1 MDEQRLNELIDRYIS
16 DRCSPEDMRLLA
28 AMIAEGN
35 EELLSKIM
43 DRQLESS
50 EVTAADFPGITE
62 KITAAIQARIS
73 LPEQENAPVIS
84 LNPKRYRMRWA
95 VAAALLA
102 IVSTGIYFW
111 RAKDGA
117 AEQQALA
124 QQPLTPA
131 VIQPGKDG
139 AILTLA
145 DGSTMVLDSLGNG
158 VLTTQNGS
166 RVVLDNGQLSYNKN
180 DDGTTEIAFN
190 TITTPKGR
198 QFRLQLEDGT
208 KVWLN
213 AASSLKYPAVFTGK
227 DRRVEI
233 TGEAYFE
240 VAKDQHRPFHVK
252 VNDDTEIEVLGTQ
265 FNVNSYSNENSIN
278 TTLLEGSVQINN
290 RNGKTLII
298 PGQQAQ
304 VFNGAD
310 PVKVISGIN
319 TGKVTAWKDGVFN
332 FENAS
337 LFEVM
342 RQLERW
348 YDIEVEY
355 DKDVQNYEFF
365 GKMDRDLSLQDVL
378 RGLEMNEVNFKVEG
392 RKIVV
397 R

>member
-1 MDEQRLNELIDRYIS
+1 MDEQRLHELIERYIS

-35 EELLSKIM
+35 EELLSTIM

-50 EVTAADFPGITE
+50 NATTDDFPGITE
-62 KITAAIQARIS
+62 KITVAIAAKISIQQA
-73 LPEQENAPVIS
+73 EQSPVI
-84 LNPKRYRMRWA
+84 PIKQTRPWKRWA

-102 IVSTGIYFW
+102 TVSTGIYFW
-111 RAKDGA
+111 QSKADTA
-117 AEQQALA
+117 DQPIA
-124 QQPLTPA
+124 QQPTTPA
-131 VIQPGKDG
+131 VIAPGKDG

-145 DGSTMVLDSLGNG
+145 DGRTMVLDSLGNG
-158 VLTTQNGS
+158 TLTTQSGTK
-166 RVVLDNGQLSYNKN
+166 VVLNNGQLSYTNN
-180 DDGTTEIAFN
+180 GTAATEIAFN

-213 AASSLKYPAVFTGK
+213 AASSLTYPAAFNGK

-233 TGEAYFE
+233 TGEAFFE
-240 VAKDQHRPFHVK
+240 VAKDQSRPFHVK
-252 VNDDTEIEVLGTQ
+252 VNNETEIEVLGTQ
-265 FNVNSYSNENSIN
+265 FNINSYSNETSIS
-278 TTLLEGSVQINN
+278 TTLIEGSVQINN
-290 RNGKTLII
+290 RDGKTRIV

-304 VFNGAD
+304 VISGAGE
-310 PVKVISGIN
+310 VKVLNNVN
-319 TGKVTAWKDGVFN
+319 TGKITAWKDGVFN

-355 DKDVQNYEFF
+355 DK
-365 GKMDRDLSLQDVL
+365 G
-378 RGLEMNEVNFKVEG
+378 
-392 RKIVV
+392 
-397 R
+397 

>member
-1 MDEQRLNELIDRYIS
+1 MDEQRLQELIERYIS

-28 AMIAEGN
+28 TIIAEGN
-35 EELLSKIM
+35 EELLAKIM

-50 EVTAADFPGITE
+50 KATTEDFPGVTE
-62 KITAAIQARIS
+62 KITAAIAAKISSQQAGQS
-73 LPEQENAPVIS
+73 PVVPIKQTR
-84 LNPKRYRMRWA
+84 PWKRWA

-102 IVSTGIYFW
+102 AVSTGIYFW
-111 RAKDGA
+111 QSKAGPVD
-117 AEQQALA
+117 EPIA
-124 QQPLTPA
+124 QQPVTPA
-131 VIQPGKDG
+131 IIAPGKDG

-158 VLTTQNGS
+158 TLTTQSGTK
-166 RVVLDNGQLSYNKN
+166 VVLSNGQLSYNN
-180 DDGTTEIAFN
+180 NGNTAAEIAFN

-213 AASSLKYPAVFTGK
+213 AASSLTYPAAFTGK

-233 TGEAYFE
+233 TGEAFFE
-240 VAKDQHRPFHVK
+240 VAKDQTRPFHVK
-252 VNDDTEIEVLGTQ
+252 VNDETEIEVLGTQ
-265 FNVNSYSNENSIN
+265 FNINSYSNETSIS
-278 TTLLEGSVQINN
+278 TTLIEGSVQINN
-290 RNGKTLII
+290 RNGKTRIT

-304 VFNGAD
+304 VVTGAEE
-310 PVKVISGIN
+310 VKVLNNVN
-319 TGKVTAWKDGVFN
+319 TRKITAWKDGVFN

-355 DKDVQNYEFF
+355 DKGVQNYEFF
-365 GKMDRDLSLQDVL
+365 GKMDRDLSLQEVL

>member
-1 MDEQRLNELIDRYIS
+1 MDEQRLHELIERYIS

-28 AMIAEGN
+28 AIIAEGN

-50 EVTAADFPGITE
+50 KAATEDFPGITE
-62 KITAAIQARIS
+62 KITAAIAAKIS
-73 LPEQENAPVIS
+73 LQPAAQSPVI
-84 LNPKRYRMRWA
+84 PIKQIRPWKRWA

-102 IVSTGIYFW
+102 AVSTGIYFW
-111 RAKDGA
+111 RSKADTVDLPIA
-117 AEQQALA
+117 D
-124 QQPLTPA
+124 QPTTPA
-131 VIQPGKDG
+131 IIAPGKDG

-158 VLTTQNGS
+158 TLTTQSGTK
-166 RVVLDNGQLSYNKN
+166 VVLNNGQLSYNN
-180 DDGTTEIAFN
+180 NGNTAVEIAFN

-213 AASSLKYPAVFTGK
+213 AASSLTYPAAFTGK

-233 TGEAYFE
+233 TGEAFFE
-240 VAKDQHRPFHVK
+240 VAKDQNRPFHVK
-252 VNDDTEIEVLGTQ
+252 VNDETEIEVLGTQ
-265 FNVNSYSNENSIN
+265 FNINSYLNETNIS
-278 TTLLEGSVQINN
+278 TTLIEGSVQINN
-290 RNGKTLII
+290 RNGKTRII

-304 VFNGAD
+304 VITGAEE
-310 PVKVISGIN
+310 VKVLNNVN
-319 TGKVTAWKDGVFN
+319 TGKITAWKDGVFN

-355 DKDVQNYEFF
+355 DKGVQNYEFF
-365 GKMDRDLSLQDVL
+365 GKMGRDLSLQEVL
-378 RGLEMNEVNFKVEG
+378 RGLEMNEVDFKVEG
-392 RKIVV
+392 RRIVV

>member
-1 MDEQRLNELIDRYIS
+1 MEEQRLQELIDRYIS
-16 DRCSPEDMRLLA
+16 DRCSPEEIQLLA
-28 AMIAEGN
+28 SLISAGN

-43 DRQLESS
+43 DRQLELNKASV
-50 EVTAADFPGITE
+50 EDFPGVTE
-62 KITAAIQARIS
+62 KITAAVTGRLGFKS
-73 LPEQENAPVIS
+73 GSETPVVAITQTRRW
-84 LNPKRYRMRWA
+84 KRWV
-95 VAAALLA
+95 VAAALFA
-102 IVSTGIYFW
+102 AVSTGIYFLQLEP
-111 RAKDGA
+111 GVTGQQV
-117 AEQQALA
+117 AEQA
-124 QQPLTPA
+124 PA
-131 VIQPGKDG
+131 STIIEAGKDG

-145 DGSTMVLDSLGNG
+145 DGRTMILDSLGNG
-158 VLTTQNGS
+158 VLTTQSGS
-166 RVVLDNGQLSYNKN
+166 AVVLENGQLSYNKN
-180 DDGTTEIAFN
+180 DHAVTEMAFN

-208 KVWLN
+208 RVWLN
-213 AASSLKYPAVFTGK
+213 AASSLKYPAAFTGS

-240 VAKDQHRPFHVK
+240 VAKDQRRPFHVK
-252 VNDDTEIEVLGTQ
+252 LTDDTEIEVLGTQ
-265 FNVNSYSNENSIN
+265 FNVNSYSNEASIN

-290 RNGKTLII
+290 RNGKTVIT

-304 VFNGAD
+304 VFAGAD
-310 PVKVISGIN
+310 AVKVLNAVN
-319 TGKVTAWKDGVFN
+319 TGRITAWKDGVFN

-355 DKDVQNYEFF
+355 DKGVQNYEFF
-365 GKMDRDLSLQDVL
+365 GKMGRDLSLQDVL

-397 R
+397 TP